1 MVDGLFGERERII
14 IDKDES
20 RYPRYIA
27 AGLKS
32 FRSEKKN
39 MWMEL
44 SFLIT
49 MKNLKCILKI
59 LLACSVKLI
68 DHRLL

>member
-1 MVDGLFGERERII
+1 VVDGLFGERERII

-32 FRSEKKN
+32 FRSEKKKKQVDGVKFFDN
-39 MWMEL
+39 DEKSQMH
-44 SFLIT
+44 I
-49 MKNLKCILKI
+49 KNFISVFSKI
-59 LLACSVKLI
+59 N
-68 DHRLL
+68 